1 MWEGDQQ
8 QALMA
13 SSALWMKRKTHTPTH
28 TKASTHRHARLH
40 VQTHTLLRKPCGCTL
55 RAIWITN
62 TSAICNTTEYFQ
74 PFRHISQQS
83 FDLGSPR
90 TTWCISNALLSY
102 DTLYSSV
109 QFRREVC
116 SPRLNF
122 MLLLIWPCP
131 LESDVVGGAWVICCG
146 DVLFCQ
152 GQSEPSWNT
161 CSDGIVLNWWK
172 PSPTLPTL
180 PDQMGLDR
188 HPWPLTLDPYL
199 LSFPLENHGYN
210 LQLDML
216 PFDSSWNV

>member
-13 SSALWMKRKTHTPTH
+13 SSALWMQHKTHTPTH
-28 TKASTHRHARLH
+28 TQKRTRIDIHACTCR
-40 VQTHTLLRKPCGCTL
+40 HTLSCEPCRCTL

-90 TTWCISNALLSY
+90 TTWCISNALLRY
-102 DTLYSSV
+102 NTLRFKAAV
-109 QFRREVC
+109 WREVC
-116 SPRLNF
+116 FLRLNF
-122 MLLLIWPCP
+122 MSLLIWPCP
-131 LESDVVGGAWVICCG
+131 LEFGVVGGAWVVCCG

-161 CSDGIVLNWWK
+161 CGDGIVLNWLRPPP
-172 PSPTLPTL
+172 PS
-180 PDQMGLDR
+180 R
-188 HPWPLTLDPYL
+188 HCQTKWD
-199 LSFPLENHGYN
+199 
-210 LQLDML
+210 
-216 PFDSSWNV
+216 